1 MYDMGSLPSD
11 VFELKLRICEL
22 ETKVQMYEQHI
33 KTLETH
39 IERYDTNLKLSIQT
53 PSSSGKGGAQQLTQ
67 QVFHSKLYQTVQQN
81 IDALSRDNMQTL
93 LESPAPAYA
102 SMVHFMEKALSGPH
116 SQGQLIKLTTNSYC
130 KYMNSSGEVEMD
142 NITMVFDKLC
152 GMVYERCKGIV
163 IELSEKL
170 EKLEEYDDSAHEK
183 SSNMYTNIM
192 LLKDTR
198 NKARIL
204 KEITP
209 ILK

>member
-1 MYDMGSLPSD
+1 MGSLPND

-22 ETKVQMYEQHI
+22 NTKVQMYEQHI

-53 PSSSGKGGAQQLTQ
+53 PSVQGKGATQQLTQ

-81 IDALSRDNMQTL
+81 IDALSKDNMQTL
-93 LESPAPAYA
+93 LESPAPAYV
-102 SMVHFMEKALSGPH
+102 SMVHLMEKALSGPH

-130 KYMNSSGEVEMD
+130 KYMNSTGEVEMD

-152 GMVYERCKGIV
+152 SMMFDKCKGIV
-163 IELSEKL
+163 IETSEKL
-170 EKLEEYDDSAHEK
+170 EKLDEYDDSAHEK
-183 SSNMYTNIM
+183 STNMYTNIM
-192 LLKDTR
+192 LLNDSR
-198 NKARIL
+198 NKARLL

-209 ILK
+209 MLK